1 MRAIIDVKK
10 AFLDQVE
17 PPPAG
22 GAEDAGLVGVCT
34 ESTSFYAEAGGQ
46 AACLGFGLGLGLG
59 LGLGSTSFYA
69 EAGGQVMLPSYG
81 PCSVVIT
88 PSFSGGQVMLS
99 SYRAYVP

>member
-69 EAGGQVMLPSYG
+69 EAGGQAACLG
-81 PCSVVIT
+81 
-88 PSFSGGQVMLS
+88 FGLGLG
-99 SYRAYVP
+99 

>member
-46 AACLGFGLGLGLG
+46 
-59 LGLGSTSFYA
+59 
-69 EAGGQVMLPSYG
+69 VMLPSYG

>member
-1 MRAIIDVKK
+1 VRAIIDVKK

-46 AACLGFGLGLGLG
+46 
-59 LGLGSTSFYA
+59 
-69 EAGGQVMLPSYG
+69 VMFPSYH
-81 PCSVVIT
+81 PMF
-88 PSFSGGQVMLS
+88 PS
-99 SYRAYVP
+99 YHP

>member
-46 AACLGFGLGLGLG
+46 AACLGFGLGLG
-59 LGLGSTSFYA
+59 
-69 EAGGQVMLPSYG
+69 
-81 PCSVVIT
+81 
-88 PSFSGGQVMLS
+88 
-99 SYRAYVP
+99 